1 MIAPKLRSYFSD
13 FGLEER
19 IQEFS
24 VSSATVELAAQALG
38 CQTRRI
44 AKTLAFSLS
53 DGPILVVAAGD
64 AKVDNPRFKACF
76 HEKARMLTPEETL
89 AQTGYAVGGVCPF
102 SLPDGIRVFLDES
115 LRRFET
121 VFPACGNSSSAV
133 ELTPAELEKTS
144 CCSRWVDVCKGWRDA
159 E

>member
-1 MIAPKLRSYFSD
+1 MISPKLRSYFSD

-19 IQEFS
+19 IHEFS

-38 CQTRRI
+38 CEARRI

-64 AKVDNPRFKACF
+64 TKVDNPRFKACF
-76 HEKARMLTPEETL
+76 HEKAKMLTPEETL

-102 SLPDGIRVFLDES
+102 DVPNGVRVFLDES

-121 VFPACGNSSSAV
+121 VFPACGDSSSAV
-133 ELTPAELEKTS
+133 ELTPVELEQTS
-144 CCSRWVDVCKGWRDA
+144 RYSCWVDVCKGWRDT